1 VGTLKI
7 AQMIGPDTW
16 DAYEQKFGVGT
27 ATGIELPGESSG
39 YLPPMDQWSASSF
52 ANLPF
57 GQGESMTTLQL
68 ASVYQTIANNGVRI
82 LPRIVASVTDSDGTV
97 HTTAQPAGVRV
108 IKPTTAQTLI
118 TMLKSVVLPGGTGTN
133 AAIAGYEVAGKTG
146 TAQQPDPALGGKY
159 SLWKNWDT
167 FAGLVP
173 ADNPQFVVAIMVDDP
188 PHELEGG
195 DVSAPLFHDIA
206 SYELAHADIPPT
218 GAVAKHV
225 ELEDCND
232 PVVRED
238 SPSTVC

>member
-1 VGTLKI
+1 
-7 AQMIGPDTW
+7 MIGPDTW
-16 DAYEQKFGVGT
+16 DSYEQKFGVGT

-39 YLPPMDQWSASSF
+39 YLPPMDQWSGSSF

-68 ASVYQTIANNGVRI
+68 ASIYQTIANNGVRI
-82 LPRIVASVTDSDGTV
+82 PPRIVASVTDSDGTV
-97 HTTAQPAGVRV
+97 HTTAQPAGIRV
-108 IKPTTAQTLI
+108 VKPTTAQTLI

-133 AAIAGYEVAGKTG
+133 AAVAGYEVAGKTG

-206 SYELAHADIPPT
+206 SYELAHAQIPPT
-218 GAVAKHV
+218 GGVAQHV
-225 ELEDCND
+225 ELENCND